1 MSIEG
6 AYRKYIGTP
15 EEGKVST
22 PRVIHVMNREKDILP
37 VAEETI
43 EKMLRPL
50 YQEGHKAGYDDGYN
64 KGYAQGYAKAIEWA
78 LKRLTE
84 GGK

>member
-1 MSIEG
+1 MS
-6 AYRKYIGTP
+6 
-15 EEGKVST
+15 ST
-22 PRVIHVMNREKDILP
+22 STSKDIKLTP
-37 VAEETI
+37 VVVEGDKLFNT
-43 EKMLRPL
+43 L